1 VIEPTEVNLE
11 VLGSLEGDSFSSD
24 ITTASSD
31 EDVVNTS
38 SSSAATSID
47 GSDLYTEAK
56 ADDGI
61 RLARELQDYSD
72 FVFAEIDVPVDL
84 ESITIFNALEST
96 EANASLGLVE
106 SSNSANAAATS
117 SYQTNGVG
125 SSTSAEAIEVADRKR
140 PTDCSNALSF
150 NILYSDVDES
160 LDLGDMYALPEPLSM
175 CVTAT
180 VRNKRAPFVPRNLQ
194 QRKAGMGA
202 YREPKRGEVARP
214 SACLIPAD
222 FSFSFSNGKGKVQSQ
237 SLG

>member
-1 VIEPTEVNLE
+1 MIKPAEVNVE
-11 VLGSLEGDSFSSD
+11 ALGLSEGDSFSSD

-31 EDVVNTS
+31 EDVANTS
-38 SSSAATSID
+38 SSSAATSVD
-47 GSDLYTEAK
+47 GSDSHTEAK
-56 ADDGI
+56 ADDGMP
-61 RLARELQDYSD
+61 LARELQDYSD
-72 FVFAEIDVPVDL
+72 FVFAEVDILVNL
-84 ESITIFNALEST
+84 ESLTIVNALEST

-106 SSNSANAAATS
+106 SSNSANATSTS
-117 SYQTNGVG
+117 SYHTNGVG
-125 SSTSAEAIEVADRKR
+125 PSTSAEAIEVADRKR

-175 CVTAT
+175 CVMPT

-202 YREPKRGEVARP
+202 YREPKGGEVARP

-237 SLG
+237 NLG